1 MAIRAAAHLAPEPAC
16 SRRVPTAPGYRTSR
30 EATSPGPRVS
40 LMLTSPE
47 PYVTNAW
54 QEHGIPFRGRNWLR
68 QLGAHP
74 RVGLSQGWLQ
84 VAGGGP
90 TASSSAS
97 GAVVPGGASASAAAP
112 AATAAPGG
120 KLSSPFATSEALL
133 RSTRTTPT
141 DQSAAANAARSA
153 IGHEFVPGSDGPV
166 IHLPTGRTD
175 AQLRQAMQLYDH
187 VRLMHVTMSD
197 ADALLRCYEE
207 PGASTSMR
215 HLNNLLF
222 PHEWSALYPVWPVPT
237 LYECSCCMNGPPCTL
252 YGLYPPCT
260 NALAA

>member
-1 MAIRAAAHLAPEPAC
+1 MLASRAD
-16 SRRVPTAPGYRTSR
+16 
-30 EATSPGPRVS
+30 GP
-40 LMLTSPE
+40 
-47 PYVTNAW
+47 W
-54 QEHGIPFRGRNWLR
+54 EHGLPFRGRNWLR

-74 RVGLSQGWLQ
+74 RVGLSQGWLR
-84 VAGGGP
+84 VAGGGSA
-90 TASSSAS
+90 ASSSAS

-120 KLSSPFATSEALL
+120 KLSSPFSTSEALL

-187 VRLMHVTMSD
+187 VRLMHVTLSD

-207 PGASTSMR
+207 SRASTSMR
-215 HLNNLLF
+215 HLNNLVF
-222 PHEWSALYPVWPVPT
+222 PHEWCYRPMEMTAEWLAVERKGKPRRGTEPWCVWGHEQPT
-237 LYECSCCMNGPPCTL
+237 APPACT
-252 YGLYPPCT
+252 
-260 NALAA
+260 